1 MSPYLKTCISE
12 TLLLAALAVPVFGA
26 GCERQSDPPVE
37 PRSALN
43 PIGAANAADAAPAV
57 EVAQATPPARG
68 TDGPVRGSDAAIT
81 ARVKTALMADEQVK
95 GLRIDVDTR
104 NSEVTLKGALDTDEQ
119 VARAVA
125 VARTVEGVRDVINRL
140 SVKGEDKAAHSDK
153 G

>member
-1 MSPYLKTCISE
+1 MSPYLKTCITE

-43 PIGAANAADAAPAV
+43 PIGTAVAAETPGD
-57 EVAQATPPARG
+57 ERAQAAPPARG
-68 TDGPVRGSDAAIT
+68 AERPVRGSDAAIT
-81 ARVKTALMADEQVK
+81 ARVKTALMADDQVK
-95 GLRIDVDTR
+95 GLRIDVDTKDA
-104 NSEVTLKGALDTDEQ
+104 EVTLKGAVDSDEQ
-119 VARAVA
+119 VNRAVA

-140 SVKGEDKAAHSDK
+140 SVKGEDDAAHIDK